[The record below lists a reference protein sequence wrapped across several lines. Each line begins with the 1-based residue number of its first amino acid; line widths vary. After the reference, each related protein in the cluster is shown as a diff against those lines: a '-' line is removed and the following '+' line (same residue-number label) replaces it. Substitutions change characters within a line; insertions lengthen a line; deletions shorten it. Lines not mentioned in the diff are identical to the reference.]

1 MKSGLITKIIK
12 FILVVIIP
20 LTAGALWGVA
30 AYGDY
35 EDRYFDYYMEMASDE
50 NTEDRLVSYLTFLS
64 EKVEYEKKDEGYEF
78 YYTEKFS
85 NEHGDLFTFSII
97 RSYKVVE
104 EPYYNKKGTKLG
116 DRDTYYITYYLAVYD
131 VNYETLAKT
140 LDPTGEHAL
149 LYNQMPV
156 LYFSVNE
163 KDETII
169 DTENNKK
176 LEVKFNNVS
185 NQGTDESLVTNIY
198 DYGYAPEKDSQG
210 KDLNGDNPTP
220 IGFYALSGS
229 ALQTDD
235 PYKPTKLY
243 ESGVQIDVIVKSAW
257 GEDAA
262 QETEVVASIEKDDF
276 YANIEVTEDKEIQKE
291 FKKFA
296 NGYNRDVYA
305 AGYAKYSI
313 TRHVW
318 WQVLL
323 TVLIVEVICGSF
335 VLVWGSGAAGSKKEQ
350 KK

>member
-20 LTAGALWGVA
+20 LTAGTLWGVA

-64 EKVEYEKKDEGYEF
+64 EKVESEKKDEGYEF
-78 YYTEKFS
+78 YFTEKFS

-116 DRDTYYITYYLAVYD
+116 DRDTYYITYYMAVYD

-149 LYNQMPV
+149 LYTQMPV
-156 LYFSVNE
+156 LYFSINE
-163 KDETII
+163 KDETANS
-169 DTENNKK
+169 EENKK

-185 NQGTDESLVTNIY
+185 NQENESLLTNIY
-198 DYGYAPEKDSQG
+198 DYGYAPEKDSKG
-210 KDLNGDNPTP
+210 NELNGENPTS
-220 IGFYALSGS
+220 IRFYALSGS
-229 ALQTDD
+229 ALQTED

-243 ESGVQIDVIVKSAW
+243 ESGVKIDVIVKSAW
-257 GEDAA
+257 GEDAT
-262 QETEVVASIEKDDF
+262 EESEVVATVEKDDF
-276 YANIEVTEDKEIQKE
+276 YSNIEVTEDKEIQKE

-323 TVLIVEVICGSF
+323 TVLIVEVVCGSF
-335 VLVWGSGAAGSKKEQ
+335 VLVWGSEAEKAKKEQ
-350 KK
+350 QKK